1 MRNLLAIS
9 LVLAASAASASLPD
23 IQGPLSA
30 LRASVAAS
38 RQAWDEQ
45 HPPMRVSA
53 MDVAGCWEREAD
65 ADADALGLP
74 PRVCLRRVGVEI
86 PVPHEL
92 PFVQGSSMLLDSDLA
107 SGKFHVSGG
116 ARRSDGWDIV
126 GSFLEV
132 SDPKRGCGV
141 LDTAFITADI
151 AIDLKGNLQPRRPR
165 LFGHLMD
172 SDSLCRAQAKGRYF
186 EYRQAPR

>member
-1 MRNLLAIS
+1 MLLLAVPCAAFAAMSDLPSS
-9 LVLAASAASASLPD
+9 LT
-23 IQGPLSA
+23 Q

-38 RQAWDEQ
+38 RQVWDEQ

-74 PRVCLRRVGVEI
+74 QRVCLRRVGVEI

-116 ARRSDGWDIV
+116 ARRADGWDIV

-132 SDPKRGCGV
+132 SDSKRGCGV
-141 LDTAFITADI
+141 LDKAFITADI

-165 LFGHLMD
+165 FFGHLMD

-186 EYRQAPR
+186 EYRQALR